1 MKKYRFFLVPL
12 SPTKPSIFVASIM
25 FCVAPNSS
33 IMILCFLLFHYDG
46 FSSSLWIYNVF
57 FSFEY
62 GTFHIYSN
70 GTSYCIESQ
79 NTSLL
84 VFLNIS
90 TITGA
95 HFTIKCTDVL
105 SLEKCTYIVHTLN
118 NLL

>member
-12 SPTKPSIFVASIM
+12 SATKPSIFVASIM

-33 IMILCFLLFHYDG
+33 IMILCFLLFHYD
-46 FSSSLWIYNVF
+46 VF
-57 FSFEY
+57 LLVCGYLMFFFAFEY
-62 GTFHIYSN
+62 GTFHIYRN
-70 GTSYCIESQ
+70 GTAYCIESQ
-79 NTSLL
+79 NMPLL
-84 VFLNIS
+84 VLLNIS